1 MEIYSNL
8 RQGEKGAWISI
19 GAYIVL
25 SAVKLTIG
33 ILGSSEALMAD
44 GLNNTTDIIASIAV
58 LIGLRISQ
66 RPPDKNHR
74 YGHLRAE
81 TVASLIASF
90 IMAVV
95 GLQVLADAVQSFWS
109 ADKEAP
115 SGLTAIVAI
124 VSAIVMFFVYLYN
137 IRLSKRI
144 NSTALKAAAYDNRSD
159 ALVSVGTSIGILGAI
174 FGFPIIDTVTA
185 FIIGLIIIKT
195 AVEIFKESVLML
207 TDGFD
212 EELLDTISETVDNV
226 EGVKSVKDIKCRAHG
241 SMIFV
246 DLTVTMDATLTV
258 TESHRITEKIED
270 EIQKINP
277 YSLLQVHTEPD
288 MSLD

>member
-1 MEIYSNL
+1 MEIYTNL
-8 RQGEKGAWISI
+8 RQGEKGALISI

-25 SAVKLTIG
+25 SVVKLTIG
-33 ILGSSEALMAD
+33 IIGSSEALKAD

-81 TVASLIASF
+81 TVSSLIASF
-90 IMAVV
+90 IMAMV
-95 GLQVLADAVQSFWS
+95 GLQVLGDSIQSFWLPN
-109 ADKEAP
+109 KEAP
-115 SGLTAIVAI
+115 SGLTAIVALA
-124 VSAIVMFFVYLYN
+124 SAIVMYFVYFYN

-159 ALVSVGTSIGILGAI
+159 AWVSVGTTIGIIGAI
-174 FGFPIIDTVTA
+174 YGFPIVDTITA
-185 FIIGLIIIKT
+185 FIIGLLIVKT
-195 AVEIFKESVLML
+195 AIDIFKEAVLTL

-212 EELLDTISETVDNV
+212 EELLDTISETVDKV
-226 EGVKSVKDIKCRAHG
+226 EGVSSVKDIKCRAHG

-246 DLTVTMDATLTV
+246 DLTVTMDPELTV
-258 TESHRITEKIED
+258 IESHRITEEIEE
-270 EIQKINP
+270 EIQKHYP
-277 YSLLQVHTEPD
+277 YSLLHVHTEPEFT
-288 MSLD
+288 